1 MNCAGVWLDIGKLWH
16 LRNDR
21 KLIAEMI
28 RIIEESE
35 EKAKKAGALL
45 PRGLKAVLKL
55 LFG

>member
-1 MNCAGVWLDIGKLWH
+1 LWGS
-16 LRNDR
+16 LSDR
-21 KLIAEMI
+21 PFK
-28 RIIEESE
+28 EESE